1 MGTIQWTAFSHT
13 TSNDDNGN
21 DAFHL
26 QFFRSLK
33 DRNASFRPF
42 IGLSHHVRICDNHRV
57 FVVLDVGLDWF
68 NVEKQSV
75 GRNENVPVPLLNER
89 EGTIAGIRLPG
100 GLRHEITDDQT
111 KEKVEAVLRKL
122 TFHVRY
128 ESPVR
133 ADKARGECEVPS
145 FSLFV
150 TAFAY

>member
-33 DRNASFRPF
+33 DRSASFRPF

-57 FVVLDVGLDWF
+57 FVVLYVGLDWF

-75 GRNENVPVPLLNER
+75 GRDEKVPVPLINER

-100 GLRHEITDDQT
+100 GGLHREITDNQT

-145 FSLFV
+145 FSLL
-150 TAFAY
+150 